1 MNIFHGS
8 WWWSWR
14 FLGTFQCWDH
24 IGVLFPPIF
33 ATGIQMLA
41 SQCFIHDIL
50 VLLCLRTFY
59 PLLCYIKYSTL
70 FIFLFRADLRLKKIK
85 RKGHEIGL
93 LITLGCEIQYYGI
106 LLLFQLTSSCLKIR
120 SEANVLLQTLH
131 WKINK
136 KRLNLI
142 ISGNTRKYYA
152 SKWL

>member
-1 MNIFHGS
+1 MNIFHGR

-93 LITLGCEIQYYGI
+93 LITLKSNVMEFFCYFN
-106 LLLFQLTSSCLKIR
+106 LLLHVWKYDRKQMSCCTLYTEKLIKKIKPY
-120 SEANVLLQTLH
+120 NIKQ
-131 WKINK
+131 
-136 KRLNLI
+136 
-142 ISGNTRKYYA
+142 Y
-152 SKWL
+152 